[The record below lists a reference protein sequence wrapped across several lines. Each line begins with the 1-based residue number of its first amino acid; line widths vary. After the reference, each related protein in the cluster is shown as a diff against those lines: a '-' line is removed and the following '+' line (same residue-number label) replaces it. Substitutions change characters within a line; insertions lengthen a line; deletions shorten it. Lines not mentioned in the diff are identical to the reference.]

1 MFYYQQRTPV
11 QAAYYDFHIAA
22 GRGAMMLPFITDP
35 NKQYLAKYVLMNEFH
50 RRLHP
55 YSFLKPGDKVVT
67 VGVHDGFIDLGFSSL
82 FVIAALVGPEGH
94 VWAIDPDERN
104 IEPIEAFAAANGI
117 ANVTTIR
124 TGVWSERTSLEF
136 VFFRDFSSSNEVRS
150 VFEASRKAYQD
161 LWGDERIERE
171 SYTRNVDVDTLDRIV
186 ADQIREPIDFLNLTI
201 NGAEAEALAGAETL
215 LRSERMTVA
224 FPIQKLSDPLY
235 DHLRSFGFDIAV
247 ADAPTKA
254 WDRRQFLYACGTR
267 LPEADLLERGFRPAE
282 IAADPDD
289 PFLFQVK
296 VQDEEGS

>member
-11 QAAYYDFHIAA
+11 QSAYYVFHIAA
-22 GRGAMMLPFITDP
+22 
-35 NKQYLAKYVLMNEFH
+35 LAKYLLMNEFH

-55 YSFLKPGDKVVT
+55 YSFIKPGDKVVT
-67 VGVHDGFIDLGFSSL
+67 VGVHDGFIDMGLSSL
-82 FVIAALVGPEGH
+82 FIASAIVGPQGH

-104 IEPIEAFAAANGI
+104 IEAIESFAAANGV
-117 ANVTTIR
+117 ANVTAIR

-150 VFEASRKAYQD
+150 VFEASRRACRE

-171 SYTRNVDVDTLDRIV
+171 TYTRNVDVDTLDHIV
-186 ADQIREPIDFLNLTI
+186 SGHIGESIDFLNLTI
-201 NGAEAEALAGAETL
+201 NGAEAEALAGAEML
-215 LRSERMTVA
+215 LRTERITVA
-224 FPIQKLSDPLY
+224 FPVQKLSDPLY
-235 DHLRSFGFDIAV
+235 DQLRSFRFNFAL

-296 VQDEEGS
+296 LQDDKGS